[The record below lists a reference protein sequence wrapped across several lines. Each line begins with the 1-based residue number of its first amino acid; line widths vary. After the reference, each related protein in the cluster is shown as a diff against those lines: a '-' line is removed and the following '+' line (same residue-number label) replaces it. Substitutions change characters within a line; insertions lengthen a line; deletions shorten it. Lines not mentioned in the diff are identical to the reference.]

1 MSSQKTTACNYKDLV
16 IKFTK
21 LLQPAP
27 LHNHEDANQENP
39 WLLMLLLYM
48 LCLRIVGLG
57 TPCND
62 MQRDTY
68 VGWCM
73 AMMLLDVSICRL
85 LVEGSLTLVKAL
97 EIAQASNSMT

>member
-16 IKFTK
+16 GKFTK

-27 LHNHEDANQENP
+27 LHNHEDANRENP
-39 WLLMLLLYM
+39 WLIMVLLYM
-48 LCLRIVGLG
+48 LCQRIVGLG

-73 AMMLLDVSICRL
+73 AIDVSICRL
-85 LVEGSLTLVKAL
+85 LVEGSLTLVKPL